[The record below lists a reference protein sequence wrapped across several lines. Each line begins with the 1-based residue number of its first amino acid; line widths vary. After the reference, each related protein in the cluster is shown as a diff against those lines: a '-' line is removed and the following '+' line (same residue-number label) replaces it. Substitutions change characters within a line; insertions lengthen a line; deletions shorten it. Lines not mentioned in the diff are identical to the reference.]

1 MSFLHPRRWPR
12 LLFTLCVIF
21 ALYLIALACYTLW
34 QIPPVLGKNAF
45 EHVRQDAK
53 AAVSR
58 KQDGNVKN
66 YKWVE
71 LRNINKQAYQ
81 AIVVSED
88 GRFYQHGGID
98 WNAIQQA
105 AEKNWQRKTFS
116 VGGSTI
122 TQQTVKN
129 VYLSNER
136 NLIRKYRELIGTYLL
151 EHSLRKKEILEVY
164 LNIIEFGPNIY
175 GIQHAARYYFK
186 KTPAEL
192 TAREG
197 AFLAV
202 LMPAPK
208 KYFYSIYQAKRM
220 NTRHNNKYQ
229 RILRDMMRQG
239 YLTQT
244 EYHSYANDT
253 FYGASPLDKNTIES
267 LNNLDEELDEDNN
280 NEAAPTD
287 ALPSNSASPAPDSSP
302 SENTTAVASDSL
314 TPATSS
320 DSISPETPAE
330 IPIDVPEGQA
340 NTDTQLT
347 DI

>member
-12 LLFTLCVIF
+12 LLFMLCVIF
-21 ALYLIALACYTLW
+21 SLYLIGLAFYTLW

-58 KQDGNVKN
+58 KKDGNIKH

-71 LRNINKQAYQ
+71 LRDINKQAYQ

-136 NLIRKYRELIGTYLL
+136 SLIRKYRELIGTYLL

-164 LNIIEFGPNIY
+164 LNIVEFGPNIY

-192 TAREG
+192 NAREG

-244 EYHSYANDT
+244 EYHSYANNT

-267 LNNLDEELDEDNN
+267 LNNFDEELDEENN
-280 NEAAPTD
+280 NEAAAPD
-287 ALPSNSASPAPDSSP
+287 VQPSNDTSPALDS
-302 SENTTAVASDSL
+302 
-314 TPATSS
+314 TSS
-320 DSISPETPAE
+320 DTTATPVSDTQTAETSSEIITPVTPSDAAIAAPETP
-330 IPIDVPEGQA
+330 A
-340 NTDTQLT
+340 NTDTQVT
-347 DI
+347 NI